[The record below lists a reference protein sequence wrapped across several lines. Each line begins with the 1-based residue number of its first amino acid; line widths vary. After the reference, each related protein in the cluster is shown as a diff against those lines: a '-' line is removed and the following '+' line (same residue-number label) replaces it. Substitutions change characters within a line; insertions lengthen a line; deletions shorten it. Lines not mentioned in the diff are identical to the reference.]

1 MIGVDRPPASS
12 CKNVG
17 VPTSSPSG
25 VFAIADAYVDSMAAA
40 NPFWATT
47 YGIDGHEHEVNDFS
61 PGGLESVNDIAQRVL
76 AQLQQSNP
84 TTDADRIAADV
95 LRSQLEIDLAAHEAG
110 DWQADLNIIASPVQA
125 LRDVFDLMGTNTLED
140 WLARRDRLQKLPKA
154 IAGYRS
160 TLELG
165 IRNGRVAA
173 QRQAIESAKQCE
185 TRGTNFATSVLEGSE
200 SIEPALQSELQE
212 AAMAAGAAYRALG
225 EWLRTS
231 YSQIAPTEDGVGSE
245 RYAREASKYVGMT
258 IDPLETY
265 HWGLEQV
272 SEIRA
277 HMESV
282 AKEIDGS
289 RTLAEV
295 MNLLDTDPKYSI
307 HGSDALI
314 EFLQSHMNQMVTKLN
329 GTHFDIDPRA
339 LTIQQMIAP
348 PGGAAAQYYTSPSE
362 DWARPGRCWFPLN
375 DRTSFPAWGEITTAN
390 HEGVPGHHLQ
400 AAASMAASDRLSRF
414 QRLYFSSGHGEGW
427 ALYAERLCFEL
438 GLLDKPEYV
447 LGWLNGQMLRAV
459 RVVIDVGM
467 HCGGD
472 LNIRV
477 PTNSPVAAGEA
488 WNATTGLAYAFHYL
502 GTGFDMS
509 SEVDR
514 YLGWP
519 GQAISYKVG
528 EREWLA
534 ARADVKQSLGS
545 AFDLKRFHTVALDLG
560 AMGLAQL
567 RTEIQRALITS

>member
-1 MIGVDRPPASS
+1 LSS
-12 CKNVG
+12 D
-17 VPTSSPSG
+17 
-25 VFAIADAYVDSMAAA
+25 VFAIADSYVDSMAAT
-40 NPFWATT
+40 NPFWATV
-47 YGIDGHEHEVNDFS
+47 YGVAGHESEVPDFS
-61 PGGLESVNDIAQRVL
+61 PNGAQAETELGQRVL
-76 AQLQQSNP
+76 NELQRARP
-84 TTDADRIAADV
+84 TSDADRIAADV
-95 LRSQLEIDLAAHEAG
+95 LRSQLELDRAAHEAG

-125 LRDVFDLMGTNTLED
+125 LRDVFDLMGSDTTED
-140 WLARRDRLQKLPKA
+140 WLSRRDRLRKLPEA

-165 IRNGRVAA
+165 VRNGRVAA
-173 QRQAIESAKQCE
+173 QRQALESAKQCE
-185 TRGTNFATSVLEGSE
+185 TRGTNFAASVLEGSNRTPPE
-200 SIEPALQSELQE
+200 LQAELQE
-212 AAMAAGAAYRALG
+212 AAVEAGAAYRQLG
-225 EWLRTS
+225 EWLRTT
-231 YSQIAPTEDGVGSE
+231 YAHIAPIEDGVGSE
-245 RYAREASKYVGMT
+245 RYVREASKYVGMT

-265 HWGLEQV
+265 EWGLEQV
-272 SEIRA
+272 REIYA

-289 RTLAEV
+289 KTLADV
-295 MNLLDTDPKYSI
+295 VNMLDADPKYSV
-307 HGSDALI
+307 HGSDALVA
-314 EFLQSHMNQMVTKLN
+314 FLQSHMSAMVTTLN

-348 PGGAAAQYYTSPSE
+348 PGGAAAQYYTGPSE
-362 DWARPGRCWFPLN
+362 DWSRPGRCWFPLN
-375 DRTSFPAWGEITTAN
+375 DRTSFPLWGEITTAN

-400 AAASMAASDRLSRF
+400 TAASMAASDRLSRF

-459 RVVIDVGM
+459 RVVIDIGM
-467 HCGGD
+467 HCGRD

-477 PTNSPVAAGEA
+477 PTNSPVAADQPWDA
-488 WNATTGLAYAFHYL
+488 MTGLAYAYHYL

-534 ARADVKQSLGS
+534 ARSDAKGSLGS
-545 AFDLKRFHTVALDLG
+545 GFDLKRFHTVALDLG

-567 RTEIQRALITS
+567 RNEIQRALTTG

>member
-1 MIGVDRPPASS
+1 
-12 CKNVG
+12 
-17 VPTSSPSG
+17 VPTPPVSD
-25 VFAIADAYVDSMAAA
+25 VFATADGYVDSMAAA
-40 NPFWATT
+40 NPFWATV
-47 YGIDGHEHEVNDFS
+47 YGIAGHEHEVPDFS
-61 PGGLESVNDIAQRVL
+61 PGGVAAVNAVGKRVL
-76 AQLQQSNP
+76 SHLQNAP
-84 TTDADRIAADV
+84 RTNDADRTAADV
-95 LRSQLEIDLAAHEAG
+95 LRSQLELDLGAYEAG
-110 DWQADLNIIASPVQA
+110 DWQADLNIIASPVQV
-125 LRDVFDLMGTNTLED
+125 LRDVFDLMGSDTTED

-154 IAGYRS
+154 IAGYRT

-173 QRQAIESAKQCE
+173 QRQAVESAKQCE
-185 TRGTNFATSVLEGSE
+185 TRGTNFAAGVLEGSE
-200 SIEPALQSELQE
+200 GVDSALHAELQH
-212 AAMAAGAAYRALG
+212 AAMEAGLAYRELG
-225 EWLRTS
+225 IWLRTT
-231 YSQIAPTEDGVGSE
+231 YANIAPGEDGVGSE
-245 RYAREASKYVGMT
+245 RYVREASKYVGMT
-258 IDPLETY
+258 IEPVETY
-265 HWGLEQV
+265 EWGLEQV
-272 SEIRA
+272 REIHA
-277 HMESV
+277 HMKLV

-289 RTLAEV
+289 KTLAEV
-295 MNLLDTDPKYSI
+295 MDMLDTDPKYAI
-307 HGSDALI
+307 QGSDALV
-314 EFLQSHMNQMVTKLN
+314 EFLQSHMNAMVTTLN

-362 DWARPGRCWFPLN
+362 DWSRPGRCWFPLN
-375 DRTSFPAWGEITTAN
+375 DRTLFPAWGEITTAN

-400 AAASMAASDRLSRF
+400 IAASMAASDRLSRF

-438 GLLDKPEYV
+438 GLLDRPEYV

-459 RVVIDVGM
+459 RVVIDIGM
-467 HCGGD
+467 HCGRD

-477 PTNSPVAAGEA
+477 PTNSPVAAGETWDA
-488 WNATTGLAYAFHYL
+488 RTGLAYAYHYL

-545 AFDLKRFHTVALDLG
+545 GFDLKRFHTVSLDLG

-567 RTEIQRALITS
+567 RTEIQRALTTT

>member
-1 MIGVDRPPASS
+1 VPA
-12 CKNVG
+12 
-17 VPTSSPSG
+17 PFTSD
-25 VFAIADAYVDSMAAA
+25 VFAIADSYVDAMAAT
-40 NPFWATT
+40 NPFWATVC
-47 YGIDGHEHEVNDFS
+47 GVAGHEHEVPDFS
-61 PGGLESVNDIAQRVL
+61 PEGLQSENELGQRVL
-76 AQLQQSNP
+76 AELQRTTP
-84 TTDADRIAADV
+84 TNEPDRIAAEV
-95 LRSQLEIDLAAHEAG
+95 LRSQLELDQVAFAAN

-125 LRDVFDLMGTNTLED
+125 FRDVFDLMASETTED
-140 WLARRDRLQKLPKA
+140 WLARRDRLREIPKT
-154 IAGYRS
+154 IAGYRT

-165 IRNGRVAA
+165 MSNGRLAA
-173 QRQAIESAKQCE
+173 QRQALECAKQCE
-185 TRGTNFATSVLEGSE
+185 TRGATFAPSVLEGSE
-200 SIEPALQSELQE
+200 GLELSLQTELRE
-212 AAMAAGAAYRALG
+212 VAMAAGAAYRELG
-225 EWLRTS
+225 EWLQTS
-231 YSQIAPTEDGVGSE
+231 YAHVAPAQDGVGSE
-245 RYAREASKYVGMT
+245 RYVREASKYVGMT

-265 HWGLEQV
+265 KWGLEQV
-272 SEIRA
+272 QETYA
-277 HMESV
+277 HMRSV
-282 AKEIDGS
+282 AKEIDS
-289 RTLAEV
+289 SKPLAEV
-295 MNLLDTDPKYSI
+295 MNLLDTDPKHAI
-307 HGSDALI
+307 HGSDALL
-314 EFLQSHMNQMVTKLN
+314 EFLQAHMNSMVTKLS

-362 DWARPGRCWFPLN
+362 DWSRPGRCWFPLN
-375 DRTSFPAWGEITTAN
+375 DRTSFPLWGEITTAN

-400 AAASMAASDRLSRF
+400 IAASMAASDRLSRF

-459 RVVIDVGM
+459 RVVIDIGM
-467 HCGGD
+467 HCGRD
-472 LNIRV
+472 LNIHV

-488 WNATTGLAYAFHYL
+488 WDGRTGLTYAYHYL
-502 GTGFDMS
+502 GSGFDMS

-545 AFDLKRFHTVALDLG
+545 SFDLKRFHTVALDLG

-567 RTEIQRALITS
+567 RTEIQSALTTS